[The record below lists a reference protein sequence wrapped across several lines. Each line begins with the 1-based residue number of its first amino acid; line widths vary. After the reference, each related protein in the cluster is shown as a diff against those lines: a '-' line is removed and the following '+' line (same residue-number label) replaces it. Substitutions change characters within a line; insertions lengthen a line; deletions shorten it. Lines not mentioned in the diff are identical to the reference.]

1 MASWCWSS
9 KAPRLPIHLHAP
21 TVSLPRPSRGI
32 FWIVGLARC
41 TSPACGWG
49 CPPRTRRHS
58 AIGYISPVEME
69 LKAAQRCPFFRGK
82 IRSLL
87 LHRSGL
93 PPPARCVSR
102 RTHRKSLS
110 HSIIS
115 WFGLSTFGQGTTR
128 EHETSSPNLN
138 IMVST
143 RSSPSAGCPITT
155 MPRPASS
162 PDSAS
167 PSTPKEIPD
176 RHSFGTSVHC
186 PLCSMRIDRSEPTP
200 KTFFPGFRSQT
211 ALRERSSILASS

>member
-1 MASWCWSS
+1 MCRKDNQCSQTRNIKEADSHEESSPRRSKSVRPSIPRFAPIDRYS
-9 KAPRLPIHLHAP
+9 KAEWRRISGCGPWRHIATPSSQWTSTAC
-21 TVSLPRPSRGI
+21 SLP
-32 FWIVGLARC
+32 
-41 TSPACGWG
+41 
-49 CPPRTRRHS
+49 
-58 AIGYISPVEME
+58 
-69 LKAAQRCPFFRGK
+69 
-82 IRSLL
+82 
-87 LHRSGL
+87 
-93 PPPARCVSR
+93 VSR

-143 RSSPSAGCPITT
+143 RSSPSAGFPITT

-200 KTFFPGFRSQT
+200 NTFFPGFRSQT
-211 ALRERSSILASS
+211 ALRERSSILARS

>member
-1 MASWCWSS
+1 MSLRRYRRRFRLRRGYCNGSDQTHVAAKAAALPRRCPITTLSISGDRIATLSS
-9 KAPRLPIHLHAP
+9 QRTSTAC
-21 TVSLPRPSRGI
+21 SLP
-32 FWIVGLARC
+32 
-41 TSPACGWG
+41 
-49 CPPRTRRHS
+49 
-58 AIGYISPVEME
+58 
-69 LKAAQRCPFFRGK
+69 
-82 IRSLL
+82 
-87 LHRSGL
+87 
-93 PPPARCVSR
+93 VSR

-143 RSSPSAGCPITT
+143 RSSPSAGFPITT

-200 KTFFPGFRSQT
+200 NTFSPGFGRR
-211 ALRERSSILASS
+211 LP